1 MILIFSSCE
10 RDIGYLEPVLFNPSY
25 ILLEKP
31 NGFPDAIIPLDNPMT
46 REGVKLGKKLFYDP
60 ILSGNN
66 TMSCASCHIQS
77 NAFANNLKF
86 NIGIDGTIGN
96 RNAMPLINLA
106 WSKDLN
112 WNGNSSNLES
122 QALEPVVNPIEMH
135 SLNWKQVSTK
145 LINEEEYKILFK
157 QAFNTDI
164 IDSTYVVKALAQF
177 ERTLISGNSK
187 FDKFLDYSAILNP
200 SELRG
205 KEIFTTE
212 KGDCF
217 HCHSYPLFTSNE
229 FHNNGLDIESEMK
242 NGRYDVTKDLNDKG
256 KFKSPSL
263 RNIELTAPYMHDGRF
278 QTLEEVIEHY
288 NFGGHNSSTIDPLM
302 KKVGIGLGLN
312 SQDKLDLINFLKTL
326 TDTSFINN
334 KEFQP

>member
-10 RDIGYLEPVLFNPSY
+10 RDIAYLEPILFNLSY

-122 QALEPVVNPIEMH
+122 QALEPVVNPI
-135 SLNWKQVSTK
+135 KC
-145 LINEEEYKILFK
+145 IL
-157 QAFNTDI
+157 
-164 IDSTYVVKALAQF
+164 
-177 ERTLISGNSK
+177 
-187 FDKFLDYSAILNP
+187 
-200 SELRG
+200 
-205 KEIFTTE
+205 
-212 KGDCF
+212 
-217 HCHSYPLFTSNE
+217 
-229 FHNNGLDIESEMK
+229 
-242 NGRYDVTKDLNDKG
+242 
-256 KFKSPSL
+256 
-263 RNIELTAPYMHDGRF
+263 
-278 QTLEEVIEHY
+278 
-288 NFGGHNSSTIDPLM
+288 
-302 KKVGIGLGLN
+302 
-312 SQDKLDLINFLKTL
+312 
-326 TDTSFINN
+326 
-334 KEFQP
+334 